1 MSHLK
6 ALLKA
11 YVEDPKA
18 IQCNMSGKA
27 EDKPEMA
34 RGLVR
39 LISENPMGFQRYSAA
54 AFGKSA

>member
-1 MSHLK
+1 MK